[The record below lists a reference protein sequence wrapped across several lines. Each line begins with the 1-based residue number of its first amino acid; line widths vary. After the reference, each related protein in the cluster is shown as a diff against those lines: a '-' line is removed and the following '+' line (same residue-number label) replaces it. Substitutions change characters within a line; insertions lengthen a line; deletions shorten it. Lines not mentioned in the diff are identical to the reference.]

1 MCRVLL
7 FVLVCLAALFA
18 TAPGVQACD
27 QAAFFAGPQL
37 IVAPS
42 GLLFQ
47 TVGFGGPSLFVN
59 GNCNSGFRQGFNQG
73 FNQGLN
79 RRFSQRPVPQTV
91 IGAGIQARRDRL
103 FGR

>member
-1 MCRVLL
+1 MFRVLL
-7 FVLVCLAALFA
+7 FVIVCLAALFA
-18 TAPGVQACD
+18 AAPGAQACD

-37 IVAPS
+37 ILAPS
-42 GLLFQ
+42 GLFQ
-47 TVGFGGPSLFVN
+47 QVGFGGPAFFVN

-79 RRFSQRPVPQTV
+79 RRVSQRPVPQTV